1 MKIKTLINQLNKKND
16 KQLHLY
22 AYQNMKLKK
31 EDLIHH
37 LEEDESIKIDR
48 KLTYRQIIQQ
58 YREDVITLIV
68 ELWENCD

>member
-1 MKIKTLINQLNKKND
+1 MKIKTLINRLNKKND
-16 KQLHLY
+16 KQLQLY

-31 EDLIHH
+31 EDLIYH
-37 LEEDESIKIDR
+37 LEEDENIKIDR
-48 KLTYRQIIQQ
+48 KLTYLQIVKQ

>member
-1 MKIKTLINQLNKKND
+1 MKIKTLINRLNKKSN
-16 KQLHLY
+16 KQLQLY

-31 EDLIHH
+31 EDLIYH
-37 LEEDESIKIDR
+37 LEEDENIKIDR
-48 KLTYRQIIQQ
+48 KLTYLQIVKQ

>member
-1 MKIKTLINQLNKKND
+1 MKIKTLINRLNKKSD
-16 KQLHLY
+16 EQLWQYCEH
-22 AYQNMKLKK
+22 NMALKK
-31 EDLIHH
+31 QDLIDL

-48 KLTYRQIIQQ
+48 KLTYLQIVKQ